1 MSPFNKLLLERDT
14 YTNKTYIERNKLI
27 NNIIRIIRHMPD
39 DSYNN
44 QKMQALQ
51 VKYASKK
58 MSIKHVSIS

>member
-44 QKMQALQ
+44 
-51 VKYASKK
+51 
-58 MSIKHVSIS
+58 